1 MGIIQYTHYVDVP
14 ICGTKHLYEN
24 GISICGYKWQKLT
37 EGILSGNTNIKSISY
52 KGNNIECRSTT
63 CPSVGSWQDGD
74 IVYNMGTGT
83 NSLWIFINGRWI
95 AK

>member
-1 MGIIQYTHYVDVP
+1 MQ
-14 ICGTKHLYEN
+14 
-24 GISICGYKWQKLT
+24 
-37 EGILSGNTNIKSISY
+37 
-52 KGNNIECRSTT
+52 STT